1 MEGLLRL
8 LIVYLTDTLKFL
20 AKITS
25 ALALCLMVIHQLPQ
39 IHRTESAIIIAAKQ
53 SPSFQISLGDA
64 LRRPASIKSA
74 GFAPADEP
82 AEWLQKFIERI
93 QRAREEVRQKA
104 LLHLRRQTAK
114 EAPENQAWSRPTAS
128 QHERTLQPRSR
139 AQTPHS
145 PTSRFRSRRRPIE
158 EGIASFYGKR
168 WNGRKTANGEIFN
181 DEKYTAAHK
190 TLPFGTFVRVVRK
203 DNGRSVVVRINDR
216 GPFKPGRI
224 IDLSTAGA
232 RRLGMLEEGLVEVA
246 LYPATLVDFLKQFE
260 KRN

>member
-8 LIVYLTDTLKFL
+8 VIVYLTDTLKFL

-25 ALALCLMVIHQLPQ
+25 TLALSLVILHQLPQ
-39 IHRTESAIIIAAKQ
+39 IHRTESAIVITAKKGSDLQQAARQ
-53 SPSFQISLGDA
+53 SPD
-64 LRRPASIKSA
+64 RPMRIQSA
-74 GFAPADEP
+74 GFAPGEEP
-82 AEWLQKFIERI
+82 AEWLKKFM
-93 QRAREEVRQKA
+93 QRVKKAREEVRRKA
-104 LLHLRRQTAK
+104 LQHLR
-114 EAPENQAWSRPTAS
+114 SRSGT
-128 QHERTLQPRSR
+128 TLQETGFLNIQISPKRRQEPRQPTVRR
-139 AQTPHS
+139 ASHS
-145 PTSRFRSRRRPIE
+145 KPRARRPRRQPIE
-158 EGIASFYGKR
+158 EGIASFYGRR

-246 LYPATLVDFLKQFE
+246 IYPATLVDFLKQFE
-260 KRN
+260 RRN

>member
-1 MEGLLRL
+1 MLPKKDRPFQKRCTYHPTGPCVSSPPVLR
-8 LIVYLTDTLKFL
+8 
-20 AKITS
+20 
-25 ALALCLMVIHQLPQ
+25 PG
-39 IHRTESAIIIAAKQ
+39 E
-53 SPSFQISLGDA
+53 
-64 LRRPASIKSA
+64 
-74 GFAPADEP
+74 EP
-82 AEWLQKFIERI
+82 AEWLKKFM
-93 QRAREEVRQKA
+93 QRVKKAREEVRRKA
-104 LLHLRRQTAK
+104 MEHLRGRSKT
-114 EAPENQAWSRPTAS
+114 
-128 QHERTLQPRSR
+128 TLQEIGFLNIQVSPKRRQEPR
-139 AQTPHS
+139 Q
-145 PTSRFRSRRRPIE
+145 PTVRRSSHDQPQARRPRRQSIE

-246 LYPATLVDFLKQFE
+246 IYPATLVDFLKQFE
-260 KRN
+260 RQN